1 MNLGELITAL
11 EAADPNQVVSH
22 GFHNPHSYRGDY
34 YDLAFEPAQ
43 NVTVASMLEAARTAL
58 GTTYQGWKGGDFTM
72 GADTWCWLSEQG
84 TASCDNISS
93 LLFEL
98 MLSQPAD
105 EAAAPADRA
114 TVYRRSAARQV
125 REWADEA
132 QQPETP
138 AAVVHEDPAR
148 IDRMRPEFAD
158 HASVES
164 IDVQL
169 RRARSQLRRWHLRV
183 EWLISLRQARVEQ
196 KERGEWPA
204 VGAQQPETQAF
215 VCKCPAE
222 LCHCGHPTA
231 VSQPGKEA

>member
-1 MNLGELITAL
+1 MTLGELITAL

-72 GADTWCWLSEQG
+72 DADTWCWLSEQG

-93 LLFEL
+93 LLFTL

-114 TVYRRSAARQV
+114 TVYREVADRLAADAEQGEKEGFTRIYRRSAAKQV
-125 REWADEA
+125 RDWADEA

-138 AAVVHEDPAR
+138 CCSDPTCACVQVNAAGRCDCAKWDNAPAGHY
-148 IDRMRPEFAD
+148 AD
-158 HASVES
+158 
-164 IDVQL
+164 
-169 RRARSQLRRWHLRV
+169 
-183 EWLISLRQARVEQ
+183 
-196 KERGEWPA
+196 
-204 VGAQQPETQAF
+204 
-215 VCKCPAE
+215 CPA
-222 LCHCGHPTA
+222 A
-231 VSQPGKEA
+231 VSQPDEEA